1 MPVLTRRCCLHF
13 NSHTPHG
20 VRLFDVGD
28 VLTSYMIST
37 HTPHTGCDSSQV
49 SVPYLSRNFNSHT
62 PHGVRLKFKEEYE
75 YELDFNSHT
84 PHGVRHGSRGAQVVL
99 SSFQLTHPT
108 RGATWLKRSTVC
120 FIFIS
125 THTPHTGC
133 DSAPARP
140 AFNWQISTHTPHT
153 GCDHTQTA
161 M

>member
-84 PHGVRHGSRGAQVVL
+84 PHGVRHGSRGAQFVL

-108 RGATWLKRSTVC
+108 RGATLLRGLMT
-120 FIFIS
+120 FPLLIS

-133 DSAPARP
+133 DSAQRKQVKAKE
-140 AFNWQISTHTPHT
+140 ISTHTPHT
-153 GCDHTQTA
+153 GCDKC
-161 M
+161 